1 MICIEAERNEPGSHW
16 CVGAELSQMLTAH
29 SSEPLTSAIGGAL
42 DLKQLNNRR
51 LESKAAIF
59 KRELGLG
66 LESASACSP
75 FKRSFLFQYKTS
87 RKRVVTALCCWY
99 SFPFHVILS
108 KPVQSRRLLM
118 WRRVNQPNEHKED
131 SRWWWDLISI
141 ASIREAICAWCAVH
155 QLSVLVKSEY
165 KSLQASMSLF
175 YLDSYVPALTIGQ
188 KNPSNPSQECHPNPP
203 FHQQLA
209 QLTPCIIC

>member
-1 MICIEAERNEPGSHW
+1 MTVTLIAVYTVVLVLLKDQWWYVLKLSGMNQEAIDVWVLSSLRCSLRTQVNRSQVPLEERSTWSN
-16 CVGAELSQMLTAH
+16 
-29 SSEPLTSAIGGAL
+29 SAIVDLNQKPQSSSVSL
-42 DLKQLNNRR
+42 DLNQATNP
-51 LESKAAIF
+51 
-59 KRELGLG
+59 
-66 LESASACSP
+66 ASACSP

-141 ASIREAICAWCAVH
+141 ASIRERPF
-155 QLSVLVKSEY
+155 VLDVPST
-165 KSLQASMSLF
+165 S
-175 YLDSYVPALTIGQ
+175 YL
-188 KNPSNPSQECHPNPP
+188 CW
-203 FHQQLA
+203 
-209 QLTPCIIC
+209 